1 MIGEL
6 FRYNL
11 NKLCSLESKERYSL
25 SKNNKR
31 LVYGELRSG
40 FNNRKIIKI
49 IKDNILMSLFSLNN
63 R

>member
-1 MIGEL
+1 MQS
-6 FRYNL
+6 R
-11 NKLCSLESKERYSL
+11 KERYSL

-31 LVYGELRSG
+31 LVYGELRSR

-49 IKDNILMSLFSLNN
+49 IKDNMLMSLFSLNN